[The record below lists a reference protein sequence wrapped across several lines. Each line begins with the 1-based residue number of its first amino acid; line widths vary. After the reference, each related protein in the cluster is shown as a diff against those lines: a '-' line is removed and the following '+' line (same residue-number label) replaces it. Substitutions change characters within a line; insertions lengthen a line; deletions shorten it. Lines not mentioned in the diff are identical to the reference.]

1 MSDASGNGSRSD
13 LKRQVEEHTR
23 RLRLY
28 ARRLKVLRTVDRA
41 ILQAESPG
49 AIATAALEGLH
60 SFISTDRSSVTLLHS
75 QAGEAE
81 ILAMHQE
88 GISDLDSGLRFPLEQ
103 IPVPDPL
110 YEEES
115 VVVDD
120 LETAATAVIQQRL
133 YEEEGI
139 RSYMCLPMNVD
150 GELIGMVNV
159 GSKTPAAYGVAEQRM
174 AQEVATQLAI
184 AVRQARLQEKVRERS
199 EELERRVAERTQEL
213 ESFTYSVSHDLRT
226 PLRAVDGFARLLME
240 RSSEHLD
247 AEGRRLLNVIYENTQ
262 KMGRLIDDLLALSRL
277 SRQEMRRRDIDME
290 ALVREALDEVT
301 PPGEDPPVE
310 IHELPSATGDR
321 GMLRRVWVNLLSN
334 ALKFTRDVKAPHVQV
349 EATSEDGAVVY
360 AVHDNGAGFDDR
372 YTDKLFGVF
381 QRLHDDQDF
390 EGTGVGLA
398 IVERVIRRHGGRVW
412 AQSSLGD
419 GASFFF
425 RLD

>member
-60 SFISTDRSSVTLLHS
+60 SFISTDRSSVTLFHP

-103 IPVPDPL
+103 IPIFDPL
-110 YEEES
+110 YEGEA